1 MDMTMVKTIFEI
13 IGLLFIP
20 VIAWLLN
27 TVSQHG
33 KKIIILEERVNDSIN
48 RRLTG
53 LETKF
58 VSFEQKLEEVNIN
71 SIKAASSIEQIDEK
85 ISAIIIQKVK

>member
-1 MDMTMVKTIFEI
+1 MNIEYIKTVLEF

-27 TVSQHG
+27 TVSKLE
-33 KKIIILEERVNDSIN
+33 KKILVLEERVNDSIN
-48 RRLTG
+48 RRLTN

-58 VSFEQKLEEVNIN
+58 QTFEEKLDVVNLN
-71 SIKAASSIEQIDEK
+71 AV
-85 ISAIIIQKVK
+85 KVTQLVENLNDKFDDLRK

>member
-58 VSFEQKLEEVNIN
+58 GTFEQKLDEVNIN
-71 SIKAASSIEQIDEK
+71 SIKAASSIEQLDEK
-85 ISAIIIQKVK
+85 ISAIITQKAK

>member
-1 MDMTMVKTIFEI
+1 MTMVKTIFEI

-71 SIKAASSIEQIDEK
+71 SIKAASSIEQLDEK
-85 ISAIIIQKVK
+85 ISAVIIQKVK

>member
-1 MDMTMVKTIFEI
+1 MNIEYIKTVLEF

-48 RRLTG
+48 RRLTN

-58 VSFEQKLEEVNIN
+58 ETFEEKLDVVNLN
-71 SIKAASSIEQIDEK
+71 SVKVTQLVENLNEK
-85 ISAIIIQKVK
+85 FDDLRK

>member
-20 VIAWLLN
+20 IIAWLLN

-71 SIKAASSIEQIDEK
+71 SIKAASSIEQLDEK
-85 ISAIIIQKVK
+85 ISAVIIQKVK

>member
-20 VIAWLLN
+20 VIAWLLSAVN
-27 TVSQHG
+27 QHG

-58 VSFEQKLEEVNIN
+58 VSFEQKLDEVNIN
-71 SIKAASSIEQIDEK
+71 SIKTASSMEHLHEK
-85 ISAIIIQKVK
+85 ISAAITQKVK

>member
-1 MDMTMVKTIFEI
+1 MNLDFIKTILEF
-13 IGLLFIP
+13 IGLIFIP

-48 RRLTG
+48 RRLTN
-53 LETKF
+53 LENKF
-58 VSFEQKLEEVNIN
+58 DQFEKKLDDV
-71 SIKAASSIEQIDEK
+71 KSSAITATSLIEKLDEK
-85 ISAIIIQKVK
+85 IDDFNRR

>member
-33 KKIIILEERVNDSIN
+33 KKIIVLEERVNDSIN

-53 LETKF
+53 LESKF
-58 VSFEQKLEEVNIN
+58 ETFEEKLDQVNVN
-71 SIKAASSIEQIDEK
+71 SIKAASSIEQLSEK
-85 ISAIIIQKVK
+85 IDHIMIKAK

>member
-1 MDMTMVKTIFEI
+1 MTMVKTIFEI

>member
-1 MDMTMVKTIFEI
+1 MHMTMVKTIFEI

-71 SIKAASSIEQIDEK
+71 SIKAASSIEQLDEK
-85 ISAIIIQKVK
+85 ISAVIIQKVK

>member
-20 VIAWLLN
+20 VIAWLLSAVN
-27 TVSQHG
+27 QHG

-58 VSFEQKLEEVNIN
+58 VSFEQKLDEVNIN
-71 SIKAASSIEQIDEK
+71 SIKTASSMEQLH
-85 ISAIIIQKVK
+85 

>member
-1 MDMTMVKTIFEI
+1 MNIEYIKTVLEF

-48 RRLTG
+48 RRLTN
-53 LETKF
+53 LENKF
-58 VSFEQKLEEVNIN
+58 ESFEEKLDVVNLN
-71 SIKAASSIEQIDEK
+71 AVKVTQLVENLNEK
-85 ISAIIIQKVK
+85 FDDLRK

>member
-71 SIKAASSIEQIDEK
+71 SIKAASSIEQLDEK
-85 ISAIIIQKVK
+85 ISAVIIQKVK

>member
-1 MDMTMVKTIFEI
+1 MDIAMIKTIFEI

-20 VIAWLLN
+20 VIAWILN

-33 KKIIILEERVNDSIN
+33 KKIIILEERVNDSLN

-58 VSFEQKLEEVNIN
+58 QTFEQKLDEVNIN
-71 SIKAASSIEQIDEK
+71 SIKAASYIEQLNEK
-85 ISAIIIQKVK
+85 ISVVIQRVK

>member
-1 MDMTMVKTIFEI
+1 MNLEYIKTVLEF

-48 RRLTG
+48 RRLTN

-58 VSFEQKLEEVNIN
+58 EVFDKKLDEVNVSTIRVADLVQN
-71 SIKAASSIEQIDEK
+71 LSEK
-85 ISAIIIQKVK
+85 IDARK